1 MKGKKLNSCATKHC
15 CNKMDIA
22 DIVMDVF
29 HNSDLRVFF
38 HEHKINSLK

>member
-1 MKGKKLNSCATKHC
+1 
-15 CNKMDIA
+15 MDIA

-38 HEHKINSLK
+38 HEHKINSLKWQMLCNNISYKTASS